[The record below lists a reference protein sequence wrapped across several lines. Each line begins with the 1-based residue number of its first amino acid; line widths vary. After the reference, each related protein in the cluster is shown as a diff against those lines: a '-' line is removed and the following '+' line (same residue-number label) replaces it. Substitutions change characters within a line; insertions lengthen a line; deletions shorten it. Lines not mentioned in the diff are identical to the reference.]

1 MLKKLAGVLAAVAL
15 MATGAASLGCFFFIA
30 DEPEACG
37 LFND

>member
-1 MLKKLAGVLAAVAL
+1 MLKKLASIVAAVAL

-30 DEPEACG
+30 DEPTSCG

>member
-15 MATGAASLGCFFFIA
+15 MATGAASLGCFFFIS
-30 DEPEACG
+30 DEPNACG

>member
-1 MLKKLAGVLAAVAL
+1 MLKKLASVIAAVAL

-30 DEPEACG
+30 DEPKSCE